1 MANASL
7 KVASNEASVLDY
19 DNSSES
25 SDSEVSVN
33 GCIRINLPGTAAASD
48 DRDLDS
54 GNEEETEVEEEEGE
68 GEGDSDSDSGSDAW
82 ESESLIEDSLENLE
96 DTTNFGARK

>member
-1 MANASL
+1 MASASL
-7 KVASNEASVLDY
+7 KVTSNEASVLDY

-33 GCIRINLPGTAAASD
+33 GCIRVNVPGTAAESD
-48 DRDLDS
+48 GRDLNS
-54 GNEEETEVEEEEGE
+54 SNEEETEVEGEEDEV
-68 GEGDSDSDSGSDAW
+68 DSGSDSGSDAW